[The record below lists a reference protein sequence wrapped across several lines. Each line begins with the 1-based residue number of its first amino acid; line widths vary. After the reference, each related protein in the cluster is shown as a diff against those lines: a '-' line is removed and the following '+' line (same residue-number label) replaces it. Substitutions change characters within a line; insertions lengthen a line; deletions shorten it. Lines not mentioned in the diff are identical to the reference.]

1 MIIDKLFSVH
11 RYRIDLIKN
20 QTEAF
25 VCRTAIFVSV
35 TEGFGF
41 KTGPYGYKN
50 PLVPVEIWFMDSIKS
65 FFIIF
70 VTS

>member
-41 KTGPYGYKN
+41 KN
-50 PLVPVEIWFMDSIKS
+50 PLVPVKIWFMDSIKS
-65 FFIIF
+65 FL
-70 VTS
+70 

>member
-50 PLVPVEIWFMDSIKS
+50 PLAR
-65 FFIIF
+65 
-70 VTS
+70 